1 MRAAS
6 LVLALLSFLPAS
18 VPVAAR
24 AQTPAVDAVLDC
36 LTVPDGPDRLACF
49 NSRVPALRMPVPAA
63 STAPAAPA
71 VQGLGAEQ
79 LAKPRTEAAPEQ
91 EVRATIAA
99 LRQNAEGRM
108 VFTLDNGQVWLQR
121 DSASVRLK
129 AGDVVTVKPGALGTY
144 NLIGGGPGLIIKVR
158 RVK

>member
-6 LVLALLSFLPAS
+6 PVLALALLSSLS
-18 VPVAAR
+18 LPVAAR
-24 AQTPAVDAVLDC
+24 AQTSALDAVLNC
-36 LTVPDGPDRLACF
+36 LSVPDGPDRLACF
-49 NSRVPALRMPVPAA
+49 NSRVPALRGPGPAA
-63 STAPAAPA
+63 PAATAAPA

-79 LAKPRTEAAPEQ
+79 LARPRAEAAPEQ
-91 EVRATIAA
+91 EVKATIAA

-144 NLIGGGPGLIIKVR
+144 NLIGGGSGLIIKVR